1 MSDRRSGGGRRW
13 TKDLDLQ
20 AMTGPNGFPSW
31 EPRELGL
38 PRATLFAILLAAAI
52 TTFCVLVSSAFRQ
65 KPVPEAMRVTL
76 TQLPQPAPP
85 PTPQVT
91 PLKPVPEV
99 IPKPPPVPSHIA
111 VATKPPSVRHIS
123 KPVPHPVI
131 HHTPPSVRI
140 PARMSK
146 APPRPPAPVRAAPPM
161 AEAPAAAAPAAPTSG
176 IPSYGEQIYA
186 IIEANQNVP
195 FALAQMGAS
204 GTAVIEIE
212 VAPDGRVISA
222 RVYKSS
228 GVPLI
233 DATAL
238 DHARDAH
245 LPPFN
250 DEMPNQPHVFLVPIA
265 IQPSTND

>member
-1 MSDRRSGGGRRW
+1 
-13 TKDLDLQ
+13 
-20 AMTGPNGFPSW
+20 MTGANGFPSW

-38 PRATLFAILLAAAI
+38 PRATLVAILLAAAI
-52 TTFCVLVSSAFRQ
+52 TIFCVLVSTAFRQ
-65 KPVPEAMRVTL
+65 KPVPQAMQVTL

-85 PTPQVT
+85 PTPKVML
-91 PLKPVPEV
+91 PSKPVPEV

-111 VATKPPSVRHIS
+111 VAIKPPSVRHIS
-123 KPVPHPVI
+123 KPVPHRVI
-131 HHTPPSVRI
+131 RHTPPPVRI

-146 APPRPPAPVRAAPPM
+146 APPRPPAPVRAAP
-161 AEAPAAAAPAAPTSG
+161 PTSG

-250 DEMPNQPHVFLVPIA
+250 DEMPNQPHAFLVPIA
-265 IQPSTND
+265 IQPSAND

>member
-1 MSDRRSGGGRRW
+1 
-13 TKDLDLQ
+13 
-20 AMTGPNGFPSW
+20 MTGDNDLPSW

-38 PRATLFAILLAAAI
+38 PRATLVAILLAAAI
-52 TTFCVLVSSAFRQ
+52 TIFGVWLSTTFGQ
-65 KPVPEAMRVTL
+65 KPVPQAMQVTL

-85 PTPQVT
+85 PTPKVT
-91 PLKPVPEV
+91 PPTKPVPEV

-111 VATKPPSVRHIS
+111 VATNTPPVRHIS
-123 KPVPHPVI
+123 KPVAHPVI
-131 HHTPPSVRI
+131 RHTPPPVRS
-140 PARMSK
+140 PTPVTK
-146 APPRPPAPVRAAPPM
+146 APPPLAPVRAAPPV
-161 AEAPAAAAPAAPTSG
+161 AEVPPAAAPAAPTSG
-176 IPSYGEQIYA
+176 IPSYGEQMYE
-186 IIEANQNVP
+186 IIQANQNLP

-250 DEMPNQPHVFLVPIA
+250 DEMPNQPHAFLVPIE